1 MARFEV
7 QIPTRRL
14 DAILDSAEEAYQ
26 WLDDNARPGERYQ
39 INAIAPQGG
48 VVAIDVDFYVANDQ
62 GPPAA

>member
-14 DAILDSAEEAYQ
+14 DATLDSAEEAYQ
-26 WLDDNARPGERYQ
+26 WLDDHAQPGERYE
-39 INAIAPQGG
+39 INAIAPQGD
-48 VVAIDVDFYVANDQ
+48 VVAIDVDFYVRNDP

>member
-14 DAILDSAEEAYQ
+14 DAVLESAEAAYQ
-26 WLDDNARPGERYQ
+26 WLDEHAQPGERYQ

-48 VVAIDVDFYVANDQ
+48 VVAIDVDFYVRHE

>member
-7 QIPTRRL
+7 QIPTRPL
-14 DAILDSAEEAYQ
+14 DAILDSAEAAYQ
-26 WLDDNARPGERYQ
+26 WLDDNARPGEHYQ

-48 VVAIDVDFYVANDQ
+48 VVPIDVDFYVANDQ

>member
-1 MARFEV
+1 MAQFEV

-26 WLDDNARPGERYQ
+26 WLDEHAQPGEGYQ

-48 VVAIDVDFYVANDQ
+48 VVAIDVDVYVRNHQ
-62 GPPAA
+62 GSPAT